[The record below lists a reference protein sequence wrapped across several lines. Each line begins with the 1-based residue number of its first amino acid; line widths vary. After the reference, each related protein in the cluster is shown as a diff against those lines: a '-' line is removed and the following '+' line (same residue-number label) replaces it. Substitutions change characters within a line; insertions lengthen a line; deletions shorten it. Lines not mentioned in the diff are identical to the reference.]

1 MLASSDS
8 HGTLALAIQRT
19 AAVAYPQVYDGE
31 VDLHH
36 QFVLIL

>member
-8 HGTLALAIQRT
+8 HGTLALMVHKPSL
-19 AAVAYPQVYDGE
+19 VAYPQVYDGE